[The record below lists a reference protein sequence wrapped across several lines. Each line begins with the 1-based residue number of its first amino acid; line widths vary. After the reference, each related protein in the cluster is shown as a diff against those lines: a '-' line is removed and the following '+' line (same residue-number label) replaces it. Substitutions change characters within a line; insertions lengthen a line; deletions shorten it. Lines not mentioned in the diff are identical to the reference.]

1 MNKQHYIK
9 RLIYGYNC
17 RLVYDKESEC
27 YLITAD
33 KFPNLLEDGITKG
46 DATRRMKEAIRKEL
60 EFLKQEH
67 SNIPEEDEP
76 DWAHIMESLNI

>member
-1 MNKQHYIK
+1 MSKQHYIK

-17 RLVYDKESEC
+17 RLVYDPESEC

-33 KFPNLLEDGITKG
+33 KFPKLLEDGMTKG

-60 EFLKQEH
+60 EILKQEDCD
-67 SNIPEEDEP
+67 IPEVDEP
-76 DWAHIMESLNI
+76 DWAHIMEIINI